1 MITALIRTGEK
12 TDADEAIARLL
23 GDLQQMLDEGRD
35 VRIMLVATG
44 ELLSPREAG
53 EVLGFSRQHVRRLI
67 DAGELEGTQLPGSEH
82 WRITTA
88 SVETLLARRAC
99 AAAEADTH
107 ARELDALGA
116 PLE

>member
-1 MITALIRTGEK
+1 MITALIRTGKK
-12 TDADEAIARLL
+12 TSADKAIARVL
-23 GDLQQMLDEGRD
+23 GDLQKMLDDGQD

-53 EVLGFSRQHVRRLI
+53 EVLGCSRQHVRRLI

-82 WRITTA
+82 WRISA
-88 SVETLLARRAC
+88 VSVKSLLVRRAR
-99 AAAEADTH
+99 AAAQADTH
-107 ARELDALGA
+107 AHELDALGA

>member
-12 TDADEAIARLL
+12 ANADETIARVL

-35 VRIMLVATG
+35 VRIMLVAAG

-82 WRITTA
+82 WRISAA
-88 SVETLLARRAC
+88 SVETLLARRAR
-99 AAAEADTH
+99 AAAQADTH